1 MKKQDL
7 AKKFAEIILQY
18 LRSKKGRLTRISD
31 MCSINRREFTTEGLS
46 RMRTYRLLIIL
57 YAMELE
63 LYCDEYEQM
72 IKDLCDTFENFVNQF
87 DAMLLTE

>member
-31 MCSINRREFTTEGLS
+31 MCSINRREFTIEGLS
-46 RMRTYRLLIIL
+46 RMKISRLLVIL

-63 LYCDEYEQM
+63 LYYDEYEQM
-72 IKDLCDTFENFVNQF
+72 IKELWQTFEDFATQY
-87 DAMLLTE
+87 DALLLTE